1 MVSEWCFNMSNEH
14 YRSVCY
20 SKSEAADIVKKNAD
34 MMEKRA
40 IEISKAR
47 TGAADMRDAKD
58 LGITLEE
65 YRRLVL

>member
-1 MVSEWCFNMSNEH
+1 MSNEH

-47 TGAADMRDAKD
+47 TGAADMRDAKE
-58 LGITLEE
+58 LGLTIEE
-65 YRRLVL
+65 YLKLVV